1 MAHLSVSV
9 SATTRAARPGEVDG
23 RHYHFLTRAAFE
35 QAVKDGRFL
44 EWVEYGGNLYG
55 TLRSDVEGRLAA
67 GDDVILEIELQGA
80 RAMRRSLSD
89 ATFVF
94 LAPPSAAE
102 LAERLRGRGTESENA
117 VATRLRIAEQELAA
131 AREFDH
137 VVVNDVVKKAAADV
151 AAIIRAN
158 RGAPTEGD

>member
-1 MAHLSVSV
+1 M
-9 SATTRAARPGEVDG
+9 
-23 RHYHFLTRAAFE
+23 TRAAFE
-35 QAVKDGRFL
+35 QAVAEGRFL

-55 TLRSDVEGRLAA
+55 TLCSDVGGRLAA

-102 LAERLRGRGTESENA
+102 LAERLRGRGTESEKA
-117 VATRLRIAEQELAA
+117 VSTRLQIAERELAA

-137 VVVNDVVKKAAADV
+137 VVVNDVVKRAAADV
-151 AAIIRAN
+151 AAIIRAH
-158 RGAPTEGD
+158 RGAQTEGE

>member
-1 MAHLSVSV
+1 M
-9 SATTRAARPGEVDG
+9 
-23 RHYHFLTRAAFE
+23 TRAAFE
-35 QAVKDGRFL
+35 QAVKDGLFL

-117 VATRLRIAEQELAA
+117 VATRLRIAEKELAA

-137 VVVNDVVKKAAADV
+137 VVVNDVVKQAAADV
-151 AAIIRAN
+151 AAIIRAI
-158 RGAPTEGD
+158 RGAQTEGD

>member
-1 MAHLSVSV
+1 M
-9 SATTRAARPGEVDG
+9 
-23 RHYHFLTRAAFE
+23 TRAAFE
-35 QAVKDGRFL
+35 QAIEQGRFL

-55 TLRSDVEGRLAA
+55 TLHSDVEGRLAA

-80 RAMRRSLSD
+80 RVMRRSLSD

-102 LAERLRGRGTESENA
+102 LADRLRGRGTESEKA

-137 VVVNDVVKKAAADV
+137 VVVNDVVKRAATEV
-151 AAIIRAN
+151 AAIISAHRSAQ
-158 RGAPTEGD
+158 TEGE

>member
-1 MAHLSVSV
+1 M
-9 SATTRAARPGEVDG
+9 
-23 RHYHFLTRAAFE
+23 TRAAFE
-35 QAVKDGRFL
+35 QAVEEGRFL

-55 TLRSDVEGRLAA
+55 TVRSDVEGRLAA

-102 LAERLRGRGTESENA
+102 LAERLRGRGTE
-117 VATRLRIAEQELAA
+117 
-131 AREFDH
+131 
-137 VVVNDVVKKAAADV
+137 
-151 AAIIRAN
+151 
-158 RGAPTEGD
+158 

>member
-1 MAHLSVSV
+1 M
-9 SATTRAARPGEVDG
+9 G
-23 RHYHFLTRAAFE
+23 RAAFE
-35 QAVKDGRFL
+35 QAIAEGRFL

-55 TLRSDVEGRLAA
+55 TLRSDVESRLAS

-80 RAMRRSLSD
+80 RAMRRALSD

-102 LAERLRGRGTESENA
+102 LAERLRGRGTESEQTI
-117 VATRLRIAEQELAA
+117 ATRLRIAEQELAA

-137 VVVNDVVKKAAADV
+137 VVINAVAQRAAADV
-151 AAIIRAN
+151 AAIIRAR
-158 RGAPTEGD
+158 RGAQTEGE